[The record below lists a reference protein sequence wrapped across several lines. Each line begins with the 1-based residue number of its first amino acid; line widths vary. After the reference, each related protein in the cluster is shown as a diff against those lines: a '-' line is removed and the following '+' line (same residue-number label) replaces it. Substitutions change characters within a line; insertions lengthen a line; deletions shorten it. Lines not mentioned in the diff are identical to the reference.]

1 MLWCQKRIKLAAT
14 LYSYITSYMV
24 KNAPLY
30 VSRITEKWEH
40 EKSILLKRF
49 PILRIKDFLFPEGE
63 EEEMFKRV
71 QVKTGKSKEQI
82 DAILC
87 R

>member
-1 MLWCQKRIKLAAT
+1 
-14 LYSYITSYMV
+14 MV
-24 KNAPLY
+24 NNAPLY

-87 R
+87 RWLFFSFSFNATTWTT